1 MLRLVINIFYAM
13 LWLALIGIAIL
24 IAALVLLICIAWPP
38 MFVVTGIVITFFII
52 SHRRNLGVKGIQSV
66 FPAFLHRPKGRI
78 MNLMR

>member
-1 MLRLVINIFYAM
+1 MV
-13 LWLALIGIAIL
+13 
-24 IAALVLLICIAWPP
+24 VLLVCIAWPP
-38 MFVVTGIVITFFII
+38 MFIIASLVLIFFFI